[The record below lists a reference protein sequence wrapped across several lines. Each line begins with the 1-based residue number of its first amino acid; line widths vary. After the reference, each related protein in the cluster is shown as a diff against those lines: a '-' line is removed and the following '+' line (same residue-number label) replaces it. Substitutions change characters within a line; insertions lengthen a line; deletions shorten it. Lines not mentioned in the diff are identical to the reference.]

1 VWYSDPDAVWHPEQL
16 RESIARYI
24 QGKESQMKPTC
35 RFLAMPFLLLFI
47 TTAGATGNNWI
58 DAISLSLGTDEDS
71 IDADI
76 YRLGLENRWERTWFN
91 GGAWNVGGYWDAEL
105 AYIKADAAPGEN
117 DNLYDFSLTPVFRL
131 QRDTA
136 LSSGVSPFAEA
147 GIGAHLLTVT
157 SLADDEYSTAF
168 QFGSLLGF
176 GLGFG
181 KHGQYELG
189 YRFQHISNASIKRP
203 NDGLNL
209 HMLRLGYS
217 FY

>member
-1 VWYSDPDAVWHPEQL
+1 
-16 RESIARYI
+16 
-24 QGKESQMKPTC
+24 MKPTY
-35 RFLAMPFLLLFI
+35 RLVAIPLLLLPFI
-47 TTAGATGNNWI
+47 TTAGATGNNWV

-76 YRLGLENRWERTWFN
+76 YRLGLVNRWARTWFN

-105 AYIKADAAPGEN
+105 AYIKADAEPGEN
-117 DNLYDFSLTPVFRL
+117 DALYNISLTPVFRL

-147 GIGAHLLTVT
+147 GIGAHLLSAT
-157 SLADDEYSTAF
+157 SLANESYSTAF
-168 QFGSLLGF
+168 QFGSLLGW
-176 GLGFG
+176 GVGFG
-181 KHGQYELG
+181 KHGQYEVG

-203 NDGLNL
+203 NNGLNL

>member
-1 VWYSDPDAVWHPEQL
+1 MRLTIRFAATQLLLLAFMAPVGANGNSWVDAVSL
-16 RESIARYI
+16 
-24 QGKESQMKPTC
+24 
-35 RFLAMPFLLLFI
+35 
-47 TTAGATGNNWI
+47 TA
-58 DAISLSLGTDEDS
+58 GTDEDS
-71 IDADI
+71 IDASI
-76 YRLGLENRWERTWFN
+76 YRLGLQNRWEHTWFN

-105 AYIKADAAPGEN
+105 AYIDADAAHGEN
-117 DNLYDFSLTPVFRL
+117 GDLYDLSLTPVFRM

-147 GIGAHLLTVT
+147 GIGAHLLSET
-157 SLADDEYSTAF
+157 SLADRNYSTAF
-168 QFGSLLGF
+168 QFGSLLGL

-181 KHGQYELG
+181 RHGQYELA

>member
-1 VWYSDPDAVWHPEQL
+1 MLPGIPSCFVRILPHC
-16 RESIARYI
+16 I

-35 RFLAMPFLLLFI
+35 RFLAIPFLQLFI
-47 TTAGATGNNWI
+47 TTAGATGNNWV

-105 AYIKADAAPGEN
+105 AYITADDTASGEN
-117 DNLYDFSLTPVFRL
+117 DDLFDLSLTPVFRL

-136 LSSGVSPFAEA
+136 LSSGVSPFADA
-147 GIGAHLLTVT
+147 GIGAHLLSET
-157 SLADDEYSTAF
+157 SLGDKDYSTAL
-168 QFGSLLGF
+168 QFGSLIGF

-189 YRFQHISNASIKRP
+189 YRFQHISNAGIKHP
-203 NDGLNL
+203 NQGLNL
-209 HMLRLGYS
+209 HMLRFAYA
-217 FY
+217 FH